1 MDSQQIKAFIDA
13 MSASD
18 LDEMEV
24 SHDGW
29 TLRLVRSARG
39 AATAPAIAAAP
50 PAAPAQA
57 RPAAVP
63 LRAAGAAPAP
73 VPAPMYG
80 VVHLQPAPG
89 EPAFVQAGDAVEAG
103 RLLCTI
109 EAMKVFNEVR
119 AERAGR
125 VLAVLVPTGAE
136 VEAGQALF
144 TVEEPPRV

>member
-29 TLRLVRSARG
+29 TLRLVRNARG
-39 AATAPAIAAAP
+39 AAPAVSAAP
-50 PAAPAQA
+50 PPAVRTQA
-57 RPAAVP
+57 TPAAATP
-63 LRAAGAAPAP
+63 RAQTAGPAP
-73 VPAPMYG
+73 VQAPMYG
-80 VVHLQPAPG
+80 VVHLQQAPG
-89 EPAFVQAGDAVEAG
+89 EPAFVTAGQLIEAG
-103 RLLCTI
+103 QLLCTI

-119 AERAGR
+119 AEHSGR
-125 VLAVLVPTGAE
+125 IVAVLVATGAE

-144 TVEEPPRV
+144 SIEETARV